1 MSGPSK
7 VVTVPLVWNEH
18 GCPILDVPAR
28 AHLELSV
35 HEPDSTVASRSISPQ
50 PKQVRI
56 TANREGLTALA
67 TWLLALAAPESQL
80 DHQHF
85 DNEVTFGFYHSAQG
99 WEMIVGR
106 TK

>member
-1 MSGPSK
+1 MSEQSR
-7 VVTVPLVWNEH
+7 VVTVPLMWNEH
-18 GCPILDVPAR
+18 GCPILDMAGR

-35 HEPDSTVASRSISPQ
+35 HEPDFTVASRSISPQ
-50 PKQVRI
+50 PKQVCI

-85 DNEVTFGFYHSAQG
+85 DNEVASGFYHSAQG